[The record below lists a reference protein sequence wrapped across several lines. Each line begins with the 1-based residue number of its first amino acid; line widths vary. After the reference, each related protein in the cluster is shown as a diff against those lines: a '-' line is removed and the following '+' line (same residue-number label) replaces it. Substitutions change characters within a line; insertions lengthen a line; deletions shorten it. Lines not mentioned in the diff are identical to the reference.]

1 MNKKLTSAKG
11 GNERRLSQYYR
22 FQSRI
27 YDFTR
32 WSFLFGR
39 NRIIREIPYGQEKQL
54 RILEVGCGTG
64 RNLVAL
70 ARRFPNAKITGIDLS
85 PDMLRIAR
93 KKTAAFGDRINTIE
107 GAFGIDAF
115 EEAFDLILFSYCLS
129 MVNPG
134 WKTLISDAKLMT
146 RSGGYIAVVDFY
158 NSPLPWFKR
167 HMAGHHVRME
177 AHLLPEFCRHFKL
190 QKAKVHRAYGGVWRW
205 FHFVGRG

>member
-1 MNKKLTSAKG
+1 MNKKVARTKIV
-11 GNERRLSQYYR
+11 NDRRLSHYYR

-27 YDFTR
+27 YDLTR

-39 NRIIREIPYGQEKQL
+39 NRIIREIPYERDKKL

-70 ARRFPNAKITGIDLS
+70 AERFPNAKITGIDLS

-93 KKTAAFGDRINTIE
+93 KKTTAYGERITTIE
-107 GAFGIDAF
+107 GAFGLDAF
-115 EEAFDLILFSYCLS
+115 DEVFDLILFSYCLT

-134 WKTLISDAKLMT
+134 WKPLIKDAKLLT

-167 HMAGHHVRME
+167 HMAGHHVRMDG
-177 AHLLPEFCRHFKL
+177 HLLPELNRHFALK
-190 QKAKVHRAYGGVWRW
+190 KARVHRAYGGLWHW